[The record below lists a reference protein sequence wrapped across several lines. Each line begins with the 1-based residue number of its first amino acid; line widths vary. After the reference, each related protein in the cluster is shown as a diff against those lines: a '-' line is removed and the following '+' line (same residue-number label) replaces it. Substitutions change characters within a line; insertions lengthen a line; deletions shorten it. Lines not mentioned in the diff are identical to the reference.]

1 MRARLSDIDASWTYA
16 EQFVGEDEHIDQAR
30 QASQELG
37 VEPVSNAVG
46 SQLAVLAAASRARS
60 IIEIGTGAGV
70 SGLWMLKGSPDATL
84 TSIDNEL
91 EHQQHARRMFTEA
104 GIAVTRARLITGD
117 AKAVLPRMNES
128 SYDIV
133 FIDADPACAIEYVE
147 HGLRLARSGGLVLVA
162 HAMWRGK
169 VANPAARDEE
179 TTTYRS
185 LLSELAKS
193 PAVLTSL
200 SPAGDGLLQI
210 VKLGV

>member
-1 MRARLSDIDASWTYA
+1 MSDIDASWSYS
-16 EQFVGEDEHIDQAR
+16 EQFVGEDEHIEQAR

-46 SQLAVLAAASRARS
+46 SQLSVLAAASRARS
-60 IIEIGTGAGV
+60 IIEIGTGVGV
-70 SGLWMLKGSPDATL
+70 SGLWMLKGAPDATL

-91 EHQQHARRMFTEA
+91 EHQQHARRMFTDA
-104 GIAVTRARLITGD
+104 GIAVTRVRLITGD

-133 FIDADPACAIEYVE
+133 FIDADPGCAIEYVE

-162 HAMWRGK
+162 HAMWRGR

-179 TTTYRS
+179 TATYRS
-185 LLSELAKS
+185 LLSELAGS
-193 PAVLTSL
+193 PAVLTAL